1 MNRYELQE
9 RLGDGTFGE
18 VTKAWNLKTN
28 EAVAVKKLK
37 ALFPTWEQC
46 LQLRELKSL
55 RVLRHEN
62 IVQLKEVI
70 RDKEELYYIFEF
82 METSLF
88 KVMRGFHRAS
98 ASSSA
103 SPHQGEGAGSSAAPA
118 AGPWF
123 SEAQIQS
130 IMFQLFCGLA
140 HMHKHGFFHRDIK
153 PENLLCQDDVLKI
166 ADLGQAR
173 EIRSLPPFT
182 DYMATRWYRSPELLL
197 RSTTYNSPIDLWAC
211 GCIMVELYLR
221 SPLFPGTSE
230 ADQLCRIAKILGSPS
245 KETWPEGVAMA
256 NHLPFKF
263 PKCSPVPWTHVLP
276 ASCSKAAVQLIQ
288 DLLQYDPSK
297 RLTAAQALQHRFF
310 DQHVPR
316 PRLTG
321 NRSSAVVVPI
331 SSVDGGSGS
340 PRRSEP
346 KSSAVTHSP
355 NGKKA
360 EETQPPEATAAWRS
374 TVRDAGDKAMSPRPK
389 DWKDSTSYSTAA
401 GSCSAIGGRADDR
414 AEAKADAKRL
424 WKSPSSSSAV
434 AMASASVMLA
444 GNSVYASS
452 KLLDS
457 LEDPEELA
465 DDEEEK
471 DEAVKGIAHLSSHT
485 HRMLSRDNSL
495 QDLLDEFFT
504 S

>member
-18 VTKAWNLKTN
+18 VTKARNLKTN
-28 EAVAVKKLK
+28 EVVAVKKLK

-88 KVMRGFHRAS
+88 KVMRGFHR
-98 ASSSA
+98 SSS
-103 SPHQGEGAGSSAAPA
+103 SPPRQDEAVSSGTAHAE
-118 AGPWF
+118 GPWF

-130 IMFQLFCGLA
+130 ILFQLFRGLA

-182 DYMATRWYRSPELLL
+182 DYVATRWYRSPELLL
-197 RSTTYNSPIDLWAC
+197 RSTTYNSPIDMWAC

-221 SPLFPGTSE
+221 APLFPGTSE
-230 ADQLCRIAKILGSPS
+230 ADQLCRIAKILGSPT
-245 KETWPEGVAMA
+245 KETWLEGVAMA
-256 NHLPFKF
+256 NHVPFKI
-263 PKCSPVPWTHVLP
+263 PKCPSIPWTHVLP
-276 ASCSKAAVQLIQ
+276 ASCSKASVQLIQ
-288 DLLQYDPSK
+288 DLLQFDPSK

-316 PRLTG
+316 PQLTG
-321 NRSSAVVVPI
+321 GSTVANR
-331 SSVDGGSGS
+331 DGGGS

-346 KSSAVTHSP
+346 KSCPVGQMPSSD
-355 NGKKA
+355 KA
-360 EETQPPEATAAWRS
+360 EETQSPETAKAWRS
-374 TVRDAGDKAMSPRPK
+374 SVRDAGDKGLSPGLK
-389 DWKDSTSYSTAA
+389 DWKDSPSYLVAA
-401 GSCSAIGGRADDR
+401 ASCSAIGGRVDDR
-414 AEAKADAKRL
+414 AEAKADTKRL
-424 WKSPSSSSAV
+424 WKSPSSSV

-444 GNSVYASS
+444 GDSASASS

-457 LEDPEELA
+457 FDYPEELA
-465 DDEEEK
+465 DNEVEE
-471 DEAVKGIAHLSSHT
+471 DTAVRGIRHLSSHT
-485 HRMLSRDNSL
+485 HRMLSRENSL

-504 S
+504 